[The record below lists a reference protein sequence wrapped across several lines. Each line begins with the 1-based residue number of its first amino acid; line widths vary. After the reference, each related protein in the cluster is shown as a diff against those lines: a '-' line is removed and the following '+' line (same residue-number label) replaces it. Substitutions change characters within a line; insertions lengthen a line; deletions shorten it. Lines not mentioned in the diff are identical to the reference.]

1 MIGTACPENP
11 LRTGPFFGIAVKS
24 SYLYQVKLNS
34 RRLCLFLVQS
44 DILNFW

>member
-24 SYLYQVKLNS
+24 SYLYRVES
-34 RRLCLFLVQS
+34 
-44 DILNFW
+44 